1 MRAFGMFDGYFST
14 VYSFIGTFRD
24 SSTGQ
29 DWVALPEQFVL
40 NGYNV
45 GGSGKL

>member
-1 MRAFGMFDGYFST
+1 MSGRRPDANK